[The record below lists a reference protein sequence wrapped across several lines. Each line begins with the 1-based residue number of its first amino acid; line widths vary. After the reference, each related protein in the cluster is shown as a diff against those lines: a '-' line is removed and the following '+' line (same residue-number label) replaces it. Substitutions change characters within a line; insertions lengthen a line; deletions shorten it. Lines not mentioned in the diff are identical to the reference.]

1 MRLYKI
7 IALLL
12 TYPEQ
17 DWLQSVGQLRTI
29 LSTETG
35 RSWRP
40 GRQLDGLVN
49 HLQRGALIDLQETY
63 VETFDR
69 NAAHSLHV
77 FEHTMGDSRDRGK
90 AMARLVEEY
99 HRFGLEPTSR
109 ELPDFLPLFLEFLS
123 LIPPEEAQGRLA
135 DIKDVVETLHNRL
148 VAVCS
153 PYAGAFDAL
162 TAMTPRPALS
172 GLSSSVQKM
181 KRFLRL
187 RQSGIPMG
195 MSGALT
201 KVPPSGNGHRETRQD
216 STR

>member
-1 MRLYKI
+1 MRIYKV

-17 DWLQSVGQLRTI
+17 DWLQSVGELRAMV
-29 LSTETG
+29 SAEVGEG
-35 RSWRP
+35 RHA
-40 GRQLDGLVN
+40 GRRLDCLFH

-77 FEHTMGDSRDRGK
+77 FEHTMGDSRERGE
-90 AMARLVEEY
+90 AMARLVEGY
-99 HRFGLEPTSR
+99 RRFGLEPTSL

-135 DIKDVVETLHNRL
+135 DIETVVETLHGRL
-148 VAVCS
+148 ADVCS

-162 TAMTPRPALS
+162 TSLMPGSLLS
-172 GLSSSVQKM
+172 GTSSSIRTM
-181 KRFLRL
+181 KRFLRW
-187 RQSGIPMG
+187 M
-195 MSGALT
+195 
-201 KVPPSGNGHRETRQD
+201 
-216 STR
+216 